1 MKLRWRIPLLKST
14 NSQSQ
19 RITEIVFS
27 GEQYAQLHVH
37 LFQENGDEQA
47 AYAFVSP
54 SARDDKI
61 RLLAHHIVL
70 LQPGH
75 FASQSGAFLE
85 LESSTAAAIAQH
97 AIENQW
103 GLVEIHSHPFA
114 NEHVGFSS
122 TDTGYAL
129 PRFRWF
135 AAKAH
140 KAFPHVML
148 VFGQN
153 SVDGLI
159 YDPDIDDMRKI
170 DSITILGSPIR
181 RFHIAQPE
189 ARLTDSDYL
198 NRTSRQVQ
206 VFGEY
211 GQAKLA
217 KLVVGIVGLGG
228 VGAFVAHQLALLG
241 VREFVLVDADTV
253 ESTNLNRFIGAS
265 GQDVTDNTPKVRVLE
280 RLISQLDPSAKIHTY
295 QEMFPTAETV
305 GALKHVD
312 VIFGCTDTHGSR
324 LLLNEFSL
332 QYMLPYIDIGVGIN
346 SDANGQIQEVGG
358 QFRIL
363 LPDRF
368 CLQCI
373 RALDPDQAARD
384 LLPAESRVVHQS
396 RGYIPAEDIP
406 APAVGFLNGTLAC
419 LAVGEFL
426 NLITGFQEPS
436 EIIYYFLKGQAMKK
450 VRATRDGDCVACG
463 KTGRFAM
470 GDLEPVLGLHSASLQ
485 IEKLP
490 LPSSQSG

>member
-1 MKLRWRIPLLKST
+1 MPETK
-14 NSQSQ
+14 NSQAH
-19 RITEIVFS
+19 RITEVVFS
-27 GEQYAQLHVH
+27 GQQYAELHTH

-54 SARDDKI
+54 SARDDKL
-61 RLLAHHIVL
+61 RLLVHHIVL

-135 AAKAH
+135 AEKAH

-153 SVDGLI
+153 SADGLI
-159 YDPDIDDMRKI
+159 YDPNVDDMRKI
-170 DSITILGSPIR
+170 DSITILDSPIR
-181 RFHIAQPE
+181 HFHIAQPE
-189 ARLTDSDYL
+189 TKFTDSEYMS
-198 NRTSRQVQ
+198 RTSRQVQ

-217 KLVVGIVGLGG
+217 NLVIGIVGLGG

-241 VREFVLVDADTV
+241 IREFVLVDADTV
-253 ESTNLNRFIGAS
+253 ESTNLNRFVGAS
-265 GQDVTDNTPKVRVLE
+265 SQDVTDKTPKVRVLE
-280 RLISQLDPSAKIHTY
+280 RMIRQLDPNAKIHLY
-295 QEMFPTAETV
+295 KEMFPSSETV
-305 GALKHVD
+305 DALKHTD

-346 SDANGQIQEVGG
+346 SDSNGRIQEAGG

-373 RALDPDQAARD
+373 RALDPDQASRD
-384 LLPAESRVVHQS
+384 LLPVESRAVHQS

-406 APAVGFLNGTLAC
+406 APAVGFLNGALAC

-436 EIIYYFLKGQAMKK
+436 EIVYYFLNGQAMKK
-450 VRATRDGDCVACG
+450 VRAIRDGNCVACG

-470 GDLEPVLGLHSASLQ
+470 GDLEPVLGLNNSSLQ
-485 IEKLP
+485 IERLP
-490 LPSSQSG
+490 LPGTNSG